1 MKSLSFV
8 LVILTLLSCVFSKSI
23 DLSSNDEE
31 INSSWKT
38 VFELLN
44 NLNIPVD
51 YMLQDMETLVSDP
64 SLTIKDS
71 LVMNSVITH
80 LFDNENILKNENGL
94 QRRKKDECHCNCP
107 LAGFCQCDCASDIV
121 AISEG
126 EKKCFKKATGIDL
139 DKLTIEVDGAF
150 SIIKLIYKVMLS
162 PLNAVAAVVNYE
174 VCLIVILTLLSCVF
188 SKNIALSSNDE
199 NEEINYSWKTVFE
212 LLNNL
217 NSPIDYMFQDMETLV
232 VGF

>member
-8 LVILTLLSCVFSKSI
+8 LVILTILSCVFSKNI

-38 VFELLN
+38 VFELLD

-94 QRRKKDECHCNCP
+94 QRRKKDECHCNCQM
-107 LAGFCQCDCASDIV
+107 AGNCQCECGPDVV
-121 AISEG
+121 AITDE
-126 EKKCFKKATGIDL
+126 ELKCLREATGIDL
-139 DKLTIEVDGAF
+139 IDFNGAF
-150 SIIKLIYKVMLS
+150 SAIKFIYNVMRG
-162 PLNAVAAVVNYE
+162 PINAVLAVFKYE
-174 VCLIVILTLLSCVF
+174 ACLYRYL
-188 SKNIALSSNDE
+188 
-199 NEEINYSWKTVFE
+199 
-212 LLNNL
+212 
-217 NSPIDYMFQDMETLV
+217 
-232 VGF
+232 

>member
-44 NLNIPVD
+44 NFNIPVD
-51 YMLQDMETLVSDP
+51 YMLQDIETLVSDP

-80 LFDNENILKNENGL
+80 LFDNENILNNENGL
-94 QRRKKDECHCNCP
+94 QRRKDNPCRCNCQI
-107 LAGFCQCDCASDIV
+107 AGNCQCECGPNV
-121 AISEG
+121 VPVSEE

-139 DKLTIEVDGAF
+139 DKLTTEIDGAF
-150 SIIKLIYKVMLS
+150 SIVKFIYKVMRS
-162 PLNAVAAVVNYE
+162 TPKAIVAVAKYE
-174 VCLIVILTLLSCVF
+174 ACLIGSL
-188 SKNIALSSNDE
+188 
-199 NEEINYSWKTVFE
+199 
-212 LLNNL
+212 
-217 NSPIDYMFQDMETLV
+217 
-232 VGF
+232 